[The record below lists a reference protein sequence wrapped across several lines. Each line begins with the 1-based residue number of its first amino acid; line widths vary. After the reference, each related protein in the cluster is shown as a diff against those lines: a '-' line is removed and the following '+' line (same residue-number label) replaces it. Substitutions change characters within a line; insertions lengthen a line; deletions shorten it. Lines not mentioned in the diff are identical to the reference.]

1 MTKELSV
8 AQLRRTVN
16 PAHLSCESVEQLK
29 PLETIIGQQR
39 AMKALQLGLGI
50 RSQGFNIYVS
60 GLPGTGKLT
69 AVKRYLAEI
78 AKKEPQPADWCCVYN
93 FENPYEPKRLMLPP
107 GKGRG
112 LRDDMDDLIAQAR
125 QALIKA
131 FESEEAAAKREEI
144 IKNIEQKKLEIFSK
158 VEKQAHEQGFLVK
171 PAPARIT
178 TVPMKSDGEAMT
190 DKEFQALAKE
200 QRDEIIRKQESLLEV
215 IKSALRQDHDL
226 DREANSKVR
235 NLEEQIAL
243 FAITILIDELREK
256 YAKINDVL
264 KYLDSVQQDILENF
278 SRFLK
283 PPREDNLTALMKS
296 WEAPFFLR
304 YEVNVLIDNSAL
316 EGAPVVIELNP
327 TYVNLFGKVE
337 KESQMGTLYTN
348 FTLIRKGSLH
358 QANGGYLV
366 IPIEELLRNYLSW
379 DGLKRVIRNRE
390 IVIEDPGDRL
400 GFVTTKTLKPEP
412 VPFQAR
418 VILIGE
424 PLLYYLLY
432 EYDSEFKE
440 LFKVKA
446 EFDTV
451 MDYTDKNINDYLS
464 FVCKVCKEENLAP
477 LDSTALAKIIEYG
490 CRLAEDQQKLSTRFG
505 EISDIIRE
513 GCYYAGFEDGK
524 RVTSA
529 HIMKAV
535 EEKYYRS
542 NLIQEKITE
551 MIKRGIIIIDHVGE
565 AVGEVNG
572 LAVSDLGDV
581 SFGRPNRITVTTGI
595 GADGVIDIER
605 EAKLGGKIH
614 TKGVMILSGFLS
626 EKFARQK
633 PLSLSARLVF
643 EQSYSEVEG
652 DSASSTELYALLSS
666 LSEVPIKQGIAVTG
680 SVNQKGE
687 VQAIGRVNEKVEGF
701 YEACK
706 QKGLTG
712 EQGVMIPQSN
722 LANLM
727 LKEEVAEAVG
737 KKRFHIWAVSTVD
750 EGIEVLTGV
759 KAGSRQKDGSFG
771 KNTIYC
777 KVDERLKEIADVIER
792 RAQQFSEKASLA
804 KADGDSDDE

>member
-1 MTKELSV
+1 MVKELTP
-8 AQLRRTVN
+8 AQLRRIVN
-16 PAHLSCESVEQLK
+16 PARLSCESVDQLK

-60 GLPGTGKLT
+60 GRPGTGKLT

-78 AKKEPQPADWCCVYN
+78 AKKEPQPADWCYVYN

-107 GKGRG
+107 GKGRE
-112 LRDDMDDLIAQAR
+112 LRSDMDELIGEAR

-144 IKNIEQKKLEIFSK
+144 IKNAERKKLEIFSD
-158 VEKQAHEQGFLVK
+158 VEKQARKQGFLIK

-178 TVPMKSDGEAMT
+178 TVPMKADGEAMT
-190 DKEFQALAKE
+190 DKEFQSLTKE
-200 QRDEIIRKQESLLEV
+200 QREEIIRKQESLLEL
-215 IKSALRQDHDL
+215 IKSALRQDRDL
-226 DREANSKVR
+226 EREVNSKVR
-235 NLEEQIAL
+235 DLEEQIAL
-243 FAITILIDELREK
+243 FAITTLIDELREK
-256 YAKINDVL
+256 YAKIDDVL
-264 KYLDSVQQDILENF
+264 KYLDSVRNDVLENF
-278 SRFLK
+278 GKFLK
-283 PPREDNLTALMKS
+283 PAKEDSLTALMKG
-296 WEAPFFLR
+296 WEAPFFTR

-366 IPIEELLRNYLSW
+366 IPVEELLRNFLSW
-379 DGLKRVIRNRE
+379 DGLKRAIRNKE

-418 VILIGE
+418 IVLIGE

-451 MDYTDKNINDYLS
+451 MDYMDKNLNDYLL

-477 LDSTALAKIIEYG
+477 LDSSALAKIIEYG

-513 GCYYAGFEDGK
+513 GSFYAGFENGK
-524 RVTSA
+524 HVTSA

-542 NLIQEKITE
+542 SLIQEKITE
-551 MIKRGIIIIDHVGE
+551 LIKRGTIVIDHLGE
-565 AVGEVNG
+565 VVGEVNG

-581 SFGRPNRITVTTGI
+581 MFGRPNRITVTTGI
-595 GADGVIDIER
+595 GGEGLIDIER
-605 EAKLGGKIH
+605 ESKLGGKIH
-614 TKGVMILSGFLS
+614 TKGVMILSGFLT
-626 EKFARQK
+626 EKFAREK

-666 LSEVPIKQGIAVTG
+666 LSGVPIRQGIAVTG
-680 SVNQKGE
+680 SINQKGE
-687 VQAIGRVNEKVEGF
+687 VQAIGGVNEKIEGF
-701 YEACK
+701 YEVCK

-712 EQGVMIPQSN
+712 TQGVMIPQSN
-722 LANLM
+722 LTNLM
-727 LKEEVAEAVG
+727 LKEEVADAVG
-737 KKRFHIWAVSTVD
+737 NKKFHIWAVRTVD

-759 KAGSRQKDGSFG
+759 KAGKPEKDGSYEKG
-771 KNTIYC
+771 SIYY
-777 KVDERLKEIADVIER
+777 KVNRRLEEIAEVMEK
-792 RAQQFSEKASLA
+792 RAQNIPESGVLS
-804 KADGDSDDE
+804 KADVEEED

>member
-1 MTKELSV
+1 MIQELS
-8 AQLRRTVN
+8 ANELRRNVN

-39 AMKALQLGLGI
+39 AMKALQFGLGI
-50 RSQGFNIYVS
+50 RSQGFNIYVC
-60 GLPGTGKLT
+60 GRPGTGKLT
-69 AVKRYLAEI
+69 AVKRYLSEI
-78 AKKEPQPADWCCVYN
+78 AKRQPKPADWCYAYN

-107 GKGRG
+107 GRGRE
-112 LRDDMDDLIAQAR
+112 LRDDMVELIVEVK

-144 IKNIEQKKLEIFSK
+144 IKNVERKKIEIFSK
-158 VEKQAHEQGFLVK
+158 VEQQARKQGFLIK
-171 PAPARIT
+171 PAPAHIT
-178 TVPMKSDGEAMT
+178 TVPMKEDGEAMT
-190 DKEFQALAKE
+190 DKEFQSLTNE
-200 QRDEIIRKQESLLEV
+200 QRAEIIRKQEALLEV
-215 IKSALRQDHDL
+215 IKSALREDRDL
-226 DREANSKVR
+226 EREANSKVR
-235 NLEEQIAL
+235 DLEEQIAL

-256 YAKINDVL
+256 YSKIDDVL
-264 KYLDSVQQDILENF
+264 KYLDAVQKDILDNY
-278 SRFLK
+278 SQFLK
-283 PPREDNLTALMKS
+283 PHKEDGLAAMIKG
-296 WEAPFFLR
+296 WEAPFFTR
-304 YEVNVLIDNSAL
+304 YEVNVLIDNSVL

-366 IPIEELLRNYLSW
+366 IPVEELLRNFLSW
-379 DGLKRVIRNRE
+379 DGLKRAIRNKE

-451 MDYTDKNINDYLS
+451 MDFTDKNLDDYLS

-477 LDSTALAKIIEYG
+477 LESTALAKIIEYG

-513 GCYYAGFEDGK
+513 GSYYAGFEDGK
-524 RVTSA
+524 HVTAS

-542 NLIQEKITE
+542 SLIQEKITE
-551 MIKRGIIIIDHVGE
+551 MIKRGTIVIDIAGE

-595 GADGVIDIER
+595 GGEGVIDIER

-614 TKGVMILSGFLS
+614 TKGVMILSGFLM
-626 EKFARQK
+626 EKFAHDQ
-633 PLSLSARLVF
+633 PLSLSAQIVF
-643 EQSYSEVEG
+643 EQSYSEIEG

-666 LSEVPIKQGIAVTG
+666 LSGVPIKQGIAVTG

-687 VQAIGRVNEKVEGF
+687 VQAIGGVNEKIEGF
-701 YEACK
+701 YEVCK

-712 EQGVMIPQSN
+712 AQGVMIPQSN
-722 LANLM
+722 LTNLM
-727 LKEEVAEAVG
+727 LKEEVAEAAA
-737 KKRFHIWAVSTVD
+737 KKKFHIWAVSTVD

-759 KAGSRQKDGSFG
+759 KAGKRLEDGSFERDS
-771 KNTIYC
+771 IYY
-777 KVDERLKEIADVIER
+777 KVDKRLKEIADVMEK
-792 RAQQFSEKASLA
+792 RAQQLSEKAMA
-804 KADGDSDDE
+804 KSDGED